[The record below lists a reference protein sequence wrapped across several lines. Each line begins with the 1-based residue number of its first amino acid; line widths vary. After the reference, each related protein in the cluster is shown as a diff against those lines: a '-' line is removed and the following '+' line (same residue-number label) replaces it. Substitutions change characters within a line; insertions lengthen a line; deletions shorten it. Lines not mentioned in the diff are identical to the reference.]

1 MLEQIEE
8 AIAKVH
14 AQVAGA
20 VVGIGHAWGAGSGV
34 VVAPGA
40 VLTNAHNVRGEEV
53 EVTFADGSTASA
65 TVAGAD
71 IDRDLAVLE
80 VSTDGIEPLL
90 PSEADPAIGRAVFAV
105 SNPAGRGVRVSL
117 GFVSGVQRSFR
128 GPRGRR
134 ISGAV
139 EHTAPLLPGS
149 SGGPLVD
156 ASGGLIGL
164 NTNRLGDGYYLAIPT
179 GGDLSALVDPLRRG
193 DVPKPR
199 RLGVG
204 IAPAEVARKLRR
216 AVGLEPIDGLL
227 VRHVEDGSPAAAAG
241 IAVGDLIVASGE
253 KQVSSIDDL
262 HEVLGATGDSADLTI
277 HRGADV
283 RQVKVTFGG

>member
-14 AQVAGA
+14 AQVAGS

-34 VVAPGA
+34 VVADGA
-40 VLTNAHNVRGEEV
+40 VLTNAHNVRGQQV
-53 EVTFADGSTASA
+53 EVTFADGRTVVAD
-65 TVAGAD
+65 VAGAD
-71 IDRDLAVLE
+71 VDRDLAVLE
-80 VSTDGIEPLL
+80 VPTDGTVPLIASTTEP
-90 PSEADPAIGRAVFAV
+90 SIGRAVFAV

-164 NTNRLGDGYYLAIPT
+164 NTNRLGEGYYLAIPT
-179 GGDLSALVDPLRRG
+179 GADLSALIEPLRRG
-193 DVPKPR
+193 DVPMPK

-204 IAPAEVARKLRR
+204 IAPAEVARKLRG
-216 AVGLEPIDGLL
+216 AVGLDPVDGLL
-227 VRHVEDGSPAAAAG
+227 VRHVEEKSPGAAAG
-241 IAVGDLIVASGE
+241 LAVGDLIVSAGDRAIA
-253 KQVSSIDDL
+253 SIDDL
-262 HEVLGATGDSADLTI
+262 HELLSESGDSVELTI
-277 HRGADV
+277 HRGAEIK
-283 RQVKVTFGG
+283 QVKVSFGG

>member
-14 AQVAGA
+14 AQVAGS

-34 VVAPGA
+34 VVADGA
-40 VLTNAHNVRGEEV
+40 VLTNAHNVRGEQV
-53 EVTFADGSTASA
+53 QVTFADGKTADA
-65 TVAGAD
+65 RVAGAD

-80 VSTDGIEPLL
+80 VPTDGVTPLNASSTDV
-90 PSEADPAIGRAVFAV
+90 SIGRAVFAV

-164 NTNRLGDGYYLAIPT
+164 NTNRLGEGYYLAIPT
-179 GGDLSALVDPLRRG
+179 GQELSALVGPLSRG
-193 DVPKPR
+193 EVPKPK

-216 AVGLEPIDGLL
+216 AVGLDPVDGLL
-227 VRHVEDGSPAAAAG
+227 VRHVEEGSPGAAAG
-241 IAVGDLIVASGE
+241 ISVGDLIVSSGN
-253 KQVSSIDDL
+253 KPIASIDDL
-262 HEVLGATGDSADLTI
+262 HEVLGEAKDSMELTI

-283 RQVKVTFGG
+283 KQVNVSFGG